1 MVQYLNQELVVSGKI
16 DFENAEQQY
25 QAGLAIIKKQTS
37 FPLIVDLKQLEH
49 GNTLALAVLV
59 QWLRQTPQKSGLHF
73 KNVPEKMLKII
84 QACRFARRPTFGL
97 MSKDKKAPKFRCFFI
112 YKICGGN
119 LFKSIFSSG
128 NK

>member
-16 DFENAEQQY
+16 GCE
-25 QAGLAIIKKQTS
+25 IIKKQTS

-84 QACRFARRPTFGL
+84 QACHL
-97 MSKDKKAPKFRCFFI
+97 QED
-112 YKICGGN
+112 
-119 LFKSIFSSG
+119 LHLV
-128 NK
+128 

>member
-49 GNTLALAVLV
+49 GNTLSLGCFSAMATSNSTKV
-59 QWLRQTPQKSGLHF
+59 W
-73 KNVPEKMLKII
+73 I
-84 QACRFARRPTFGL
+84 TF
-97 MSKDKKAPKFRCFFI
+97 
-112 YKICGGN
+112 
-119 LFKSIFSSG
+119 
-128 NK
+128 

>member
-49 GNTLALAVLV
+49 GNTLALAVLM

-84 QACRFARRPTFGL
+84 QACHL
-97 MSKDKKAPKFRCFFI
+97 QED
-112 YKICGGN
+112 
-119 LFKSIFSSG
+119 LHLV
-128 NK
+128 

>member
-73 KNVPEKMLKII
+73 KNVPEKMLK
-84 QACRFARRPTFGL
+84 
-97 MSKDKKAPKFRCFFI
+97 
-112 YKICGGN
+112 CGMHIKTCYS
-119 LFKSIFSSG
+119 LQLAQSSMG
-128 NK
+128 